1 MKKLTLTNELF
12 EQLSTSEAFKTR
24 GGSGNVNGVTGAPGS
39 ENNPIE
45 LDEVVVTPGVTQAPS
60 CRVCNGYRDQLERLR
75 RRYGPD
81 RSGEGIVLTMQGFHR
96 MLGDCSETK

>member
-45 LDEVVVTPGVTQAPS
+45 LDEVVITPSVGVKFQDTSEHIFGCPRCPKYGWGPNSMAGPS
-60 CRVCNGYRDQLERLR
+60 AELSYRLGV
-75 RRYGPD
+75 Y
-81 RSGEGIVLTMQGFHR
+81 FNHR
-96 MLGDCSETK
+96 NNH